1 MLAAEWWWI
10 APATVGAGAVT
21 AVGVRRSRKFRGRR
35 LALDAARH
43 DLRDAQRE
51 AAERRRAVKV
61 ARAEYAR
68 LVAER
73 TASRATSSDV
83 ASARRSLRQAEREA
97 KAAAADVRSRRVRVR
112 VAQAEVPAA
121 SHPERFPVARLQRA
135 HDAITARWMDYETD
149 PAKLIAYPVMSNGKD
164 PAMAAFLSAA
174 RRARDLRPASDVHVT
189 PEEYSAYRDA
199 VADLARAFDVAE
211 HTAKARA
218 AGVDPDA
225 APAWQDT
232 AQEML
237 NRSAEALDRAAGAAA
252 SAFVS
257 WTSRRA
263 PSEDETDEPAGRAE
277 PSDPEKPS
285 KPTRIWPVPRRDD
298 A

>member
-10 APATVGAGAVT
+10 APTAVGASAVA
-21 AVGVRRSRKFRGRR
+21 AVGVRRGRKSRGRR
-35 LALDAARH
+35 LALDAARN

-51 AAERRRAVKV
+51 VGERRRAVKV
-61 ARAEYAR
+61 ARAEHAR

-83 ASARRSLRQAEREA
+83 ASARRALRQAERDA
-97 KAAAADVRSRRVRVR
+97 KAAAADVRARRVHVR
-112 VAQAEVPAA
+112 VAQAEVPPA

-164 PAMAAFLSAA
+164 PAMAAFLTAA
-174 RRARDLRPASDVHVT
+174 RRARDLRPAPEAHVT
-189 PEEYSAYRDA
+189 TEEYSAYRDA
-199 VADLARAFDVAE
+199 VGDLARAFDVAE

-218 AGVDPDA
+218 AGVDPNA
-225 APAWQDT
+225 GPAWQDT

-237 NRSAEALDRAAGAAA
+237 SRSAEALDRAAGAAA

-257 WTSRRA
+257 WTSRREPRDEESGEAAERPA
-263 PSEDETDEPAGRAE
+263 PEHP
-277 PSDPEKPS
+277 PE
-285 KPTRIWPVPRRDD
+285 PTRIWPVPRRDD